1 MYIPSGITVSVGH
14 TRFQPWMKPPACEST
29 DKFGNKIYFSD
40 GVTKMNWHRLTVGCN
55 LSFNSLV
62 LFNFPHFGEKFEEMI
77 RHFLHSVS
85 Q

>member
-40 GVTKMNWHRLTVGCN
+40 GVTKMNWNRLT
-55 LSFNSLV
+55 
-62 LFNFPHFGEKFEEMI
+62 EKGTKCENQKKKNDPV
-77 RHFLHSVS
+77 RS